1 MRRLGIALVTVGIF
15 GFLVVTIRFAEAY
28 QPMWVRAVKRLP
40 DKPSY
45 THNEVASAVL
55 EHIQATR
62 STLYL
67 GVGFSVFQVAG
78 VVLVCKAKGRSDA
91 TTSS

>member
-1 MRRLGIALVTVGIF
+1 MRRFGIALVTVGMF
-15 GFLVVTIRFAEAY
+15 GFLVVTIRFAGAY
-28 QPMWVRAVKRLP
+28 EPMWIRAVKRLP

-55 EHIQATR
+55 EHIEATR

-67 GVGFSVFQVAG
+67 GVVFSVFQVAG
-78 VVLVCKAKGRSDA
+78 VVLVCKAKRSSDA
-91 TTSS
+91 TKTT

>member
-1 MRRLGIALVTVGIF
+1 MHRLGIALVTVGMF
-15 GFLVVTIRFAEAY
+15 GFLMVTIRFAGAY

-45 THNEVASAVL
+45 THDEVASAVL
-55 EHIQATR
+55 EHIEATR

-67 GVGFSVFQVAG
+67 GVVFSVLQVAG
-78 VVLVCKAKGRSDA
+78 VLLVGNAKGRSDA